1 MAKDANKP
9 EGNRQ
14 APLSTEELYNKFLDN
29 ISSIDSKFNTQI
41 KFFKDTS
48 APLNYIAATRQN
60 IFTAIE
66 SQFAPF
72 STNYLPNDVVQSLTD
87 TIYNTHDEVTKLI
100 SSEEE
105 KGKYSVANAKNAAA
119 LKGFAIDL
127 SESQVEQMN
136 DEKRNGLSEDEV
148 MDIKKPLEKAMLE
161 LANQKISKEQYREK
175 LIDKTLDNLKENV
188 SETTLGNY
196 RKFLTKNT
204 TPKLDKQEQ
213 INDPKQVEA
222 LTQAALK
229 IAEFFKITFQT
240 NEKEAKAL
248 SSINELGVNEPNII
262 KTLLPAISK
271 LPPEK

>member
-48 APLNYIAATRQN
+48 APLNYVATTRQN

-127 SESQVEQMN
+127 SESQVKQMN

-148 MDIKKPLEKAMLE
+148 MDIKKTLEKAMLE

-175 LIDKTLDNLKENV
+175 LIDKALDNLRENV

-204 TPKLDKQEQ
+204 TPKLDKQE
-213 INDPKQVEA
+213 
-222 LTQAALK
+222 
-229 IAEFFKITFQT
+229 
-240 NEKEAKAL
+240 
-248 SSINELGVNEPNII
+248 
-262 KTLLPAISK
+262 
-271 LPPEK
+271 